1 LKYFVKKLKLTKN
14 FQTSITEDDLASE
27 TALKGIKR
35 CFNNP
40 GEWFSLG
47 TKKLRMRDSYTN
59 PSEMKQIE
67 LLGIFAF
74 TKQIFQKQTYKSNP
88 QYKSLRFGFA
98 NPKLQDL

>member
-47 TKKLRMRDSYTN
+47 TKN
-59 PSEMKQIE
+59 
-67 LLGIFAF
+67 
-74 TKQIFQKQTYKSNP
+74 
-88 QYKSLRFGFA
+88 
-98 NPKLQDL
+98 